1 MLNNTNKII
10 LGIDPGLNITGY
22 GLIKYNNVSISYLY
36 GGYVYCGKFCHLYDK
51 LKLIYNTIYN
61 ITNQFLP
68 NYIVVEKIFVSKNAD
83 TAIKLGHARGVAI
96 AATVNFNIP
105 LFEYTARQVKKII
118 VGKGSA
124 DKLQVKYNIC
134 KLLNLKIS
142 LKLDV
147 TDALAIAVTHYYN
160 INSLSKLTNK
170 IN

>member
-10 LGIDPGLNITGY
+10 LGIDPGLNVTGY
-22 GLIKYNNVSISYLY
+22 GLIKFDNFNINYLY
-36 GGYVYCGKFCHLYDK
+36 GGYIYCGKLYHLYDK

-61 ITNQFLP
+61 ITNRFLP
-68 NYIVVEKIFVSKNAD
+68 NYIVIEKIFVSKNAD

-96 AATVNFNIP
+96 AAIVNFNIP
-105 LFEYTARQVKKII
+105 LFEYTAKQVKKII

-124 DKLQVKYNIC
+124 NKLQVKYTIC

-147 TDALAIAVTHYYN
+147 TDALAIAVTHCYN
-160 INSLSKLTNK
+160 IKSSDKITN
-170 IN
+170 NY